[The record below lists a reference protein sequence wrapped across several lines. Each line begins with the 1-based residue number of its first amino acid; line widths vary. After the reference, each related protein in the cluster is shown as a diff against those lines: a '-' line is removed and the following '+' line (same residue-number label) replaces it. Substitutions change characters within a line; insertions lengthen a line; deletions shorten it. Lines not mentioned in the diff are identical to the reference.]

1 MQRLHIIRPQ
11 LAYLTDPSYL
21 IVGYSVIG
29 WVGQCRGVV
38 RTSQVLRAV
47 KRSLGVGTDLL
58 DPGVGLGLSVVYGD
72 FLVEDGV
79 AEGLGRIPPISHAG
93 QTGLQNGGVG
103 HGIGLS
109 DGTGSSAVRSV
120 RVLSVGMMLRTV

>member
-79 AEGLGRIPPISHAG
+79 AEGLGRTHQSAMPARPDCRMAVLAMVSVCPMA
-93 QTGLQNGGVG
+93 
-103 HGIGLS
+103 
-109 DGTGSSAVRSV
+109 TGSSAVRSV